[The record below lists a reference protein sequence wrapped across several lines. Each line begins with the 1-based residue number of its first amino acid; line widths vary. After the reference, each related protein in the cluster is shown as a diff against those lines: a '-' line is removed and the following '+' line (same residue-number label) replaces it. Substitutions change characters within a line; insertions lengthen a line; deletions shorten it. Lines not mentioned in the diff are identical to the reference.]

1 MLSSPSSEATFGRRE
16 KVDLKDATQPLLLS
30 GGKKSLGADSGVV
43 DENVDAAQAS
53 EGRLNEMSAG
63 GRIRDISRNDMGL
76 TSPLFDDSYQLFKL
90 LLISAGQYQPALL
103 AR

>member
-1 MLSSPSSEATFGRRE
+1 MRQSQPRQFGRRE
-16 KVDLKDATQPLLLS
+16 KVDLKDATQSLLLS
-30 GGKKSLGADSGVV
+30 VGKKSLGADSGVV

-63 GRIRDISRNDMGL
+63 RLSSDIGRHDMRL
-76 TSPLFDDSYQLFKL
+76 AAALLDDSCQLFEL